1 LHECRCCLQGL
12 LAENVAANAA
22 AVASAGGRAS
32 AAPLRW
38 GDAAAAAALSPPAHA
53 PWDVLLAADVV
64 YRRELFAPLLATL
77 RALAGPETV
86 LVLAHLKRWG
96 SERIFWRELMRHWTP
111 RQEALV
117 CASGLPRARGEREP
131 RPVRVFTCRLRDAS
145 GAAPS
150 GAVPRWLGEAAPAAA
165 DDADADA

>member
-1 LHECRCCLQGL
+1 
-12 LAENVAANAA
+12 VAANAA

-38 GDAAAAAALSPPAHA
+38 GDAAAAAALSPPACG

-77 RALAGPETV
+77 RALAGPDTV

-96 SERIFWRELMRHWTP
+96 SERLFWRELQRHWTP
-111 RQEALV
+111 REEALT

-131 RPVRVFTCRLRDAS
+131 RPVRVFTCRLRDAA
-145 GAAPS
+145 GAAPA
-150 GAVPRWLGEAAPAAA
+150 GARPRWLAAAPAA
-165 DDADADA
+165 DDADAADA